1 MQAKLNDYARGFS
14 SFTLDC
20 IIVIWSHWSTAHAY
34 LDKTRHAY
42 LSPIKISAS
51 KTVFDHF
58 NPKAG
63 CLPEQIKRQIH
74 DKQLLYVDITEF
86 TQFIF
91 LSTFLTL
98 GPLLCGFEAN
108 RSGLN

>member
-74 DKQLLYVDITEF
+74 DKRLRQNHRIHTLYILEHFFDTGSAAVW
-86 TQFIF
+86 
-91 LSTFLTL
+91 L
-98 GPLLCGFEAN
+98 
-108 RSGLN
+108 